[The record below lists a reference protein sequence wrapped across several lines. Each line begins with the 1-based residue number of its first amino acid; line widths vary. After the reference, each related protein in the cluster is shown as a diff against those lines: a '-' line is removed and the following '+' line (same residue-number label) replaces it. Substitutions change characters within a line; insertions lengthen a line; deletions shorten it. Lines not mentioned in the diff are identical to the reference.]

1 MKLLNKVFKKK
12 SLINLIWLSA
22 DKFLRSGILFILTI
36 FVAQYLGPEKF
47 GILNYVLSLIGIL
60 YIFSALGL
68 EPIIVKK
75 IVENKKDKN
84 LILSTSLILRL
95 LSSFFCYLILF
106 IFLNLFNFN
115 QELLDYTLIIALT
128 LVLKSTEVFFSY
140 FNARLLSKMV
150 IISQFVGLIFL
161 VIFQVFLLINKLDLI
176 YFFWSYLFEVFIVS
190 ALIMIIYFKKNSID
204 GFFTFKLKLA
214 KNLLLKSWPIL
225 FSGIGIIIY
234 MRIDQIMLG
243 NMINQQSVGIYSA
256 AVRIS
261 EIWHFIPKIIL
272 ISITPYLINFYNKN
286 INKFEIE
293 IIKFLKLNIFISI
306 LISLIIF
313 LFSEI
318 IVNTL
323 FGSNY
328 AGSISI
334 VKIHIWS
341 TIFVSIGVI
350 SSQWY
355 ILSNNQKYNFIYIF
369 LGAIMNIL
377 MNFYLIPIYGVN
389 GAAFATLISYSSVT
403 IFFDLLSNKT
413 RKLFRIKIMVLK
425 RLIK

>member
-161 VIFQVFLLINKLDLI
+161 VIF
-176 YFFWSYLFEVFIVS
+176 
-190 ALIMIIYFKKNSID
+190 
-204 GFFTFKLKLA
+204 
-214 KNLLLKSWPIL
+214 
-225 FSGIGIIIY
+225 
-234 MRIDQIMLG
+234 
-243 NMINQQSVGIYSA
+243 
-256 AVRIS
+256 
-261 EIWHFIPKIIL
+261 
-272 ISITPYLINFYNKN
+272 
-286 INKFEIE
+286 
-293 IIKFLKLNIFISI
+293 
-306 LISLIIF
+306 
-313 LFSEI
+313 
-318 IVNTL
+318 
-323 FGSNY
+323 
-328 AGSISI
+328 
-334 VKIHIWS
+334 
-341 TIFVSIGVI
+341 
-350 SSQWY
+350 
-355 ILSNNQKYNFIYIF
+355 
-369 LGAIMNIL
+369 
-377 MNFYLIPIYGVN
+377 
-389 GAAFATLISYSSVT
+389 
-403 IFFDLLSNKT
+403 
-413 RKLFRIKIMVLK
+413 
-425 RLIK
+425 